1 MQLFNQEIVLF
12 QCSWTLSVERYPRG
26 QNTRITSIGGVE
38 PLTEH
43 DLVIALD
50 HSDSSHFLIILLIKD
65 FVVHYLRI
73 FQSYKNIYYRAVL
86 QNVHTHQNHLGR
98 LTKTQISQF
107 LIQYVWGGA

>member
-1 MQLFNQEIVLF
+1 MQLFKQEIVLF

-26 QNTRITSIGGVE
+26 QNTWITSIGGVE

-65 FVVHYLRI
+65 FVVHFKVIKI
-73 FQSYKNIYYRAVL
+73 FITEQWL
-86 QNVHTHQNHLGR
+86 QNIHTHQNHLGR